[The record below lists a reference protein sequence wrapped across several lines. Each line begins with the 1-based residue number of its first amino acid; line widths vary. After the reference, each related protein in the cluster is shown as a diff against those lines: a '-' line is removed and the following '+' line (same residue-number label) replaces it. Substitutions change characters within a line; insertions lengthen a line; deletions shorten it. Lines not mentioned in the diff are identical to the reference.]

1 MIRSTFSCMMRLQ
14 SDSNVSQLV
23 LTRARVPQEF
33 EKFVQ
38 SMCKLNGNTPISAEM
53 VHRIRCLSRIPFKAI
68 VTTNYNSVFCGL
80 ADNVEP
86 ALHNG
91 FVNPCKMWESI
102 LRGSSGEHVL
112 LDDQEELVHGAAHG
126 DQDSAENKSLLD
138 DVEECA
144 EVSEDMTLKA
154 ALEKYKFRCPIL
166 KIHGCVEYPNSIVL
180 SRRGYKR
187 LQYETPGFKMFLTS
201 AMATNTMLY
210 IGFSFTD
217 DYLNEFR
224 AEVCGQALELR
235 LEFSNSCITGFEN
248 AATLAATAHAVQPRV
263 RRSESHK

>member
-1 MIRSTFSCMMRLQ
+1 M
-14 SDSNVSQLV
+14 
-23 LTRARVPQEF
+23 
-33 EKFVQ
+33 Q
-38 SMCKLNGNTPISAEM
+38 SMCNLNGDTPISAEM

-224 AEVCGQALELR
+224 AEVCLWPSFRVE
-235 LEFSNSCITGFEN
+235 TGI
-248 AATLAATAHAVQPRV
+248 Q
-263 RRSESHK
+263 